1 LTPPKN
7 IGYGCTVLSRGLAN
21 HALDGIG
28 TYTFELGCALAA
40 TGTTCLV
47 PTTFFP
53 GGEHTLEN
61 IFTNEAPLL
70 SNRFSERA
78 LASALSGF
86 SFFDNRAARERFS
99 LYHATDH
106 LIPKLSGVNVVAT
119 IMDAIPLSHPQWIR
133 QNHAALKRW
142 LFRRTASWAQ
152 HIITIS
158 EFSKQEIVEHFNI
171 PAERISVTPL
181 GVDGRYFE
189 VVDENTCGA
198 IRAKFGLNSQFFLF
212 LGTLQPRKNVAA
224 LLTAHSQLPDALRTA
239 HPLVI
244 AGRAGWN
251 CDALIENLRDPKH
264 EGKVFWLEYVT
275 DLEKR
280 ALLASALSLVFV
292 SHYEG
297 FGLPVAEAFA
307 AQLPVITANTSSLVE
322 VAGDAALAVDPDA
335 PEAIAHAMRRMMD
348 EPSLRATL
356 TQRGL
361 ARAKHYTWAACAE
374 ATQRIYAANT

>member
-1 LTPPKN
+1 MNPSNN
-7 IGYGCTVLSRGLAN
+7 IGYGCTVLSRGLEN

-28 TYTFELGCALAA
+28 TYTFELGRALAA
-40 TGTTCLV
+40 AGTLLV
-47 PTTFFP
+47 PTTFFQ

-61 IFTNEAPLL
+61 SFTSEAPLL
-70 SNRFSERA
+70 SGRFSERA

-86 SFFDNRAARERFS
+86 SFFDNRAARKRFS
-99 LYHATDH
+99 VYHATDH
-106 LIPKLSGVNVVAT
+106 LIPKLRGVNVIAT

-133 QNHAALKRW
+133 QNNAALKRW

-158 EFSKQEIVEHFNI
+158 EFSKQEIIEHFNI

-189 VVDENTCGA
+189 GVDENTCGA
-198 IRAKFGLNSQFFLF
+198 IRTKFGLDSQFFLF
-212 LGTLQPRKNVAA
+212 IGTLQPRKNVAT
-224 LLTAHSQLPDALRTA
+224 LLTAHSQLPDTLRTA

-280 ALLASALSLVFV
+280 ALLASALSLAFV

-322 VAGDAALAVDPDA
+322 VAGDAALAVDPDS
-335 PEAIAHAMRRMMD
+335 PEAIAHAMRRMID
-348 EPSLRATL
+348 EPSLRAAL